1 MYAILQTT
9 HSLFAFAVLVI
20 LALATINA
28 LSSYILRKDF
38 TDKDLRISLFALIF
52 SHIQLLLGLVM
63 YFMSPYFEM
72 ITSSGM
78 GSVTK
83 DIAIRLYALEH
94 PLMNIL
100 AIALIT
106 IGWSKHKKETESA
119 GKFRK
124 IMFFYGLGLLF
135 IASRI
140 PYKAWF

>member
-9 HSLFAFAVLVI
+9 HSLFAFVVLVI

-52 SHIQLLLGLVM
+52 SHIQLLIGLVM

-78 GSVTK
+78 GSVMK
-83 DIAIRLYALEH
+83 DSAIRLYAIEH

>member
-78 GSVTK
+78 GSVMK
-83 DIAIRLYALEH
+83 DSAIRLYAIEH

-140 PYKAWF
+140 PYKTWF

>member
-9 HSLFAFAVLVI
+9 HSLFAFAVLAV

-78 GSVTK
+78 GSVMK
-83 DIAIRLYALEH
+83 DSAIRLYAIEH

>member
-1 MYAILQTT
+1 MYATLQTT
-9 HSLFAFAVLVI
+9 HSLFAFAVLII

-52 SHIQLLLGLVM
+52 SHIQLLIGLVM

-72 ITSSGM
+72 ILTSGM
-78 GSVTK
+78 GIMK
-83 DIAIRLYALEH
+83 DSAIRLYAIEH

-100 AIALIT
+100 AVVLIT
-106 IGWSKHKKETESA
+106 IGWSKHKKEIEST

-140 PYKAWF
+140 PYKEWF

>member
-78 GSVTK
+78 GSVMK
-83 DIAIRLYALEH
+83 DSAIRLYAIEH

>member
-52 SHIQLLLGLVM
+52 SHIQLLIGLIM

-78 GSVTK
+78 GSVMK
-83 DIAIRLYALEH
+83 DSAIRLYAIEH

-135 IASRI
+135 IASKI

>member
-9 HSLFAFAVLVI
+9 HSLFAFGVLVI

-52 SHIQLLLGLVM
+52 SHIQLLIGLIM

-78 GSVTK
+78 GSVMK
-83 DIAIRLYALEH
+83 DSAIRLYAIEH

-135 IASRI
+135 IASKI

>member
-52 SHIQLLLGLVM
+52 SHIQLLIGLVM

-78 GSVTK
+78 GSVMK
-83 DIAIRLYALEH
+83 DSAIRLYAIEH

>member
-9 HSLFAFAVLVI
+9 HSLFAFVVLVI

-38 TDKDLRISLFALIF
+38 TDKDLRISIFALIF
-52 SHIQLLLGLVM
+52 SHIQLLIGLVM

-78 GSVTK
+78 GSVMK
-83 DIAIRLYALEH
+83 DSAIRLYAIEH

-140 PYKAWF
+140 PYKTWF